1 MKQTVQEIFAA
12 AERLP
17 LKLRKQLAERLN
29 ATTIVEASATVIY
42 LNRFPAEKQARF
54 TLLMDKNNEG
64 QLSRAEKLELKKLV
78 AENDRLMLENSRA
91 LALAVQ
97 PELFDK
103 RGRPIRARFQ
113 NFIATRKLA
122 LNPRKV
128 KVGQKDSPRARG

>member
-1 MKQTVQEIFAA
+1 MNQTFHEICAA

-17 LKLRKQLAERLN
+17 LKLKKRLTERLI
-29 ATTIVEASATVIY
+29 ATTVVEASATVIQ
-42 LNRFPAEKQARF
+42 LKRFPPHKQERF

-64 QLSRAEKLELKKLV
+64 QLSRTEKLELKKLV
-78 AENDRLMLENSRA
+78 TENDQLMLENSRA

-113 NFIATRKLA
+113 NFIATRQLA
-122 LNPRKV
+122 QNVRKV
-128 KVGQKDSPRARG
+128 KVGQKDSTRARG